1 MNAVQCH
8 WRQHCPHGNP
18 ERSNAQFKLV
28 RRQCLPN
35 AFMMRAT
42 FPFQKGKMAIRIPGP
57 RKRERGREEGREGAL
72 VSLLTAPAP
81 PSLLTTGLLSAEI
94 SLPPSLA
101 SLSLSLSPGRNSE
114 ILLFSGYKSSLTH
127 RSLSL
132 SFSFGWADSA
142 LLLTQSGGWAAGA
155 MFTVHSLRGEDGREE
170 RRVRGDRLWAGK
182 RRGEEGARAE

>member
-1 MNAVQCH
+1 MNTVQCH
-8 WRQHCPHGNP
+8 WRRHCPHGNP

-72 VSLLTAPAP
+72 VSLLTARPAP

-101 SLSLSLSPGRNSE
+101 SLSLSLSLSPGRNSE

-132 SFSFGWADSA
+132 LLGWADSA
-142 LLLTQSGGWAAGA
+142 LLLTQSQSGA